1 MPQYA
6 LFHTN
11 SHIVVQKAW
20 AEARDNKKKLESK
33 DNSPTNRP
41 IPDETTR
48 SLYDEAT
55 PFIAKMLEDFEDFQM
70 EAAEEVDKIK
80 EKIREHNL
88 KNMSEDDAEE
98 LMIKDA
104 DIVTI
109 AGDGSEDLA
118 ELRKNPSN
126 DAARERLEEINRKL
140 SEFNK
145 EHHYPPEWKIKL
157 PPKPTPVQP
166 PNVRPGGLLSGM
178 LGSKSVSTAIEVAC
192 PAGSTPEGG
201 RIIRYSEFFVPS
213 EKKREEGKEPRY
225 NFLVWDD
232 GLYYLKTGKEIGDA
246 AKNAYLS
253 TSSKVKMGEY
263 YGEKHFGVKYSR
275 QYFNRLRGLER
286 QEGVQGKYILWLG
299 AARRSSMTKTGR
311 TMPPEY
317 CVIGINDPDKNAEW
331 YDVFTRSAFTRLYGN
346 DAGHRFDEYWRAL
359 NEEPSRRKELVD
371 ESTPKLKSQTGSSS
385 SGGVARWQVDDITK
399 QVESLRSEVAA
410 LKSKPPET
418 DKAIKEEV
426 TSLRREVNDLKSLR
440 SDISEMKEMMLKMM
454 NQK

>member
-1 MPQYA
+1 
-6 LFHTN
+6 
-11 SHIVVQKAW
+11 
-20 AEARDNKKKLESK
+20 
-33 DNSPTNRP
+33 
-41 IPDETTR
+41 
-48 SLYDEAT
+48 
-55 PFIAKMLEDFEDFQM
+55 MLEDFEDFQM

-109 AGDGSEDLA
+109 AADGSEDLA

-232 GLYYLKTGKEIGDA
+232 GLYYLKTGREIGDV

-263 YGEKHFGVKYSR
+263 HGEKHFGVKYSR

-286 QEGVQGKYILWLG
+286 QEGVQ
-299 AARRSSMTKTGR
+299 
-311 TMPPEY
+311 
-317 CVIGINDPDKNAEW
+317 V
-331 YDVFTRSAFTRLYGN
+331 
-346 DAGHRFDEYWRAL
+346 

-371 ESTPKLKSQTGSSS
+371 ESTPKSKSQTGSSS

-418 DKAIKEEV
+418 DKAIKGEV

-440 SDISEMKEMMLKMM
+440 SDISDMKEMMLKMM